1 MLYDWNSDLAREQ
14 AQIRAREKG
23 LVRERGE
30 LDGLIA
36 RVGVVVGWF
45 GEESSAVQCISED
58 KAQYD

>member
-30 LDGLIA
+30 LDGLIG
-36 RVGVVVGWF
+36 RVGVVVGWC
-45 GEESSAVQCISED
+45 EEGSRAEQSGAEQRRE
-58 KAQYD
+58 